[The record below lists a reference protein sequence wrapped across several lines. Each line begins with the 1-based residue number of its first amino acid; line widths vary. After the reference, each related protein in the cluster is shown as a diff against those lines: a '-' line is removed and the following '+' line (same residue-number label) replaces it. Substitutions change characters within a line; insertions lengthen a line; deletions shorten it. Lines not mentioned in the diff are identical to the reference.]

1 MLFEL
6 DPKDEVAEVSR
17 PTLNDLS
24 DSTLAQIAQKVATTG
39 QLINISNVSDWLK
52 EHSEIKANDT
62 ETIEK
67 IESILC
73 MPIVNGQKKV
83 IGVVQLINKVRIYC
97 ITKYFTNAINAT
109 LCITFLL

>member
-6 DPKDEVAEVSR
+6 DPNDEVAGVSR

-24 DSTLAQIAQKVATTG
+24 DSTLAQIAQNVATTG
-39 QLINISNVSDWLK
+39 NVFNISKVSDWLN
-52 EHSEIKANDT
+52 EHPEVKASDNDR
-62 ETIEK
+62 IDS

-83 IGVVQLINKVRIYC
+83 IGVVQLINKVKMLIKCNFNYL
-97 ITKYFTNAINAT
+97 I
-109 LCITFLL
+109 